1 MELVQEEPKE
11 YVLGKPQKSVRCI
24 EVIEQCEIIGTGTK
38 EDPKRTLVSLVDKS
52 GVVLMS
58 VDPFKKQG

>member
-1 MELVQEEPKE
+1 MELVQEEPQE
-11 YVLGKPQKSVRCI
+11 FVMGKPQKSVRCV
-24 EVIEQCEIIGTGTK
+24 EVIEHCEIIGTGTK

-58 VDPFKKQG
+58 VDPLKK